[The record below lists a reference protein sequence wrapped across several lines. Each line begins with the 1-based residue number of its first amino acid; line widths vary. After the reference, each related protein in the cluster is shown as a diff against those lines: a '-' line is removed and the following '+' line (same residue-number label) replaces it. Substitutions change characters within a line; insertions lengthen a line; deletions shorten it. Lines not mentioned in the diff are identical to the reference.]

1 MKNNYESPD
10 CRSVQICAYE
20 ILCQSTESP
29 HSGATDKF
37 IIDSVG
43 DVEF

>member
-29 HSGATDKF
+29 YSGSADKF
-37 IIDSVG
+37 VIDSEN